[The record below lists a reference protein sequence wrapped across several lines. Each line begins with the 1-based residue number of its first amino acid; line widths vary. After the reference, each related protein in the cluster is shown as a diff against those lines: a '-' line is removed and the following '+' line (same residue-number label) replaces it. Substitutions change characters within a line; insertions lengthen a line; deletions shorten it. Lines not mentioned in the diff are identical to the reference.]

1 MANCCI
7 PNIFHGSQKT
17 SLDQYLSRK
26 NEFYG
31 FSRWN
36 IRWENCKDNHVG
48 VFKIGDFWRI
58 KNSKGSKYWVFE
70 KTGIGGLKGYLE
82 LIFAPSGQWYVQKI
96 CSKPRPVSKK
106 VKKAPFS
113 RLVDF
118 KKYGFLKNLLFGGFW
133 SKIMYFFKIRR
144 QKVCIGRLKFSE
156 GPLKNDNENRHI
168 KPNS

>member
-1 MANCCI
+1 MTSNDFSFYLTLVSNRLLRIFWSPPKVCTTLLSRDMAYLRGFLPQIIKEQIMANCCI

-17 SLDQYLSRK
+17 SLNQYLSRK

-82 LIFAPSGQWYVQKI
+82 LIFAPSGQ
-96 CSKPRPVSKK
+96 
-106 VKKAPFS
+106 
-113 RLVDF
+113 
-118 KKYGFLKNLLFGGFW
+118 
-133 SKIMYFFKIRR
+133 
-144 QKVCIGRLKFSE
+144 
-156 GPLKNDNENRHI
+156 
-168 KPNS
+168 